1 MIAKISNDFI
11 INTDEIRFI
20 LSYKSNSAKEII
32 SNAKKNNNLINATK
46 GKGTRSVIVLKNNEV
61 IASDYNPDT
70 LYNKCSLAVNAIE
83 VNKK

>member
-83 VNKK
+83 VNEK

>member
-70 LYNKCSLAVNAIE
+70 LYNKCSLAVTAIE
-83 VNKK
+83 VNEQ

>member
-61 IASDYNPDT
+61 ITSDYNPDT

-83 VNKK
+83 VNEQ